1 MTDSL
6 IPKQATCTPLAAW
19 LESSKN
25 VELSMDDKH
34 ALRVQTR
41 WVDQSL
47 RHMVFRAL
55 VSRTDPRMVDP
66 DEFLTVDGSYYVGE
80 LELPIY
86 RFDMNGVTIKL
97 RHDARDWCVR
107 IWGTAPLLISS
118 YLVEA
123 LMDGDY
129 SVMGDT
135 EVAPSGEFCA
145 GCPEHVYAVLWDALT
160 AHREAVEAGHAG
172 TLEEMAEEVRTE
184 GSAKSEEERTE
195 LEQSFHQ
202 RLHDNNDNHY
212 IVTGRFECSDDNT
225 RYVLAPTAMEAEDKF
240 RKWMVAEDPDQEDG
254 AEAVIVALVVQIPG
268 PPIAIYADDVE
279 ENPQPLK

>member
-97 RHDARDWCVR
+97 RHDMRDWCVR

-129 SVMGDT
+129 SVMGDA

-160 AHREAVEAGHAG
+160 AHREAVEAGHVE
-172 TLEEMAEEVRTE
+172 TLQEMADTPPQ
-184 GSAKSEEERTE
+184 
-195 LEQSFHQ
+195 EQPAV
-202 RLHDNNDNHY
+202 DAPTNGNNHY

-240 RKWMVAEDPDQEDG
+240 RAWMVAEDPDQEDG

-268 PPIAIYADDVE
+268 PPIAIYAEDVE
-279 ENPQPLK
+279 ENPQPLL